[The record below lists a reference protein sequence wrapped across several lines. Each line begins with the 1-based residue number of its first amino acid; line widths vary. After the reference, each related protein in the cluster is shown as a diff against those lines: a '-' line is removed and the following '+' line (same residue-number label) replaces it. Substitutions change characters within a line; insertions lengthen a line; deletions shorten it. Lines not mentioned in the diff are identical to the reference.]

1 MVGSPGRGKMAGMS
15 GWDWAIYKNNNAGA
29 DADLTRGIV
38 FDENPTPPQNAT
50 QDAYESVEGLSGS
63 RFNDVLS
70 GSNVTAAERAPFDP
84 DPAIGGSR
92 SEEHTSELQSLMRIS
107 YAVFCLKNKKNIQ
120 SCKRSNSNQ

>member
-1 MVGSPGRGKMAGMS
+1 MVCSPGRGKMAGMS

-84 DPAIGGSR
+84 DPAIGGSEGYR
-92 SEEHTSELQSLMRIS
+92 EIGR
-107 YAVFCLKNKKNIQ
+107 A
-120 SCKRSNSNQ
+120 SCRERVCQYV